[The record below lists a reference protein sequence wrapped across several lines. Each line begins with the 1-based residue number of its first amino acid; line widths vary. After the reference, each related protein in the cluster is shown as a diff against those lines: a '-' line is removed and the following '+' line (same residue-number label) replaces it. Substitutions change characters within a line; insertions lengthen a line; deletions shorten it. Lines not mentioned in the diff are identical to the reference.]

1 MLQIIYGRASTGKT
15 YTVFERIKRDVENG
29 QQVILLVPEQFTF
42 ESERTLLHTLEGDSS
57 TNVSVLSFTRL
68 YDEVARFVGG
78 RVADLIN
85 DSHKAILMGQAF
97 SAVSNNLSLWGKY
110 TDSPRFIKTL
120 LAAVN
125 EMKSA
130 AVKPE
135 QLREIATRIDE
146 AYLKNKLEDLALIY
160 GAYDALLGNNFLD
173 PEDNITRLAENLL
186 KYKFF
191 ENKTVY
197 IDSFR
202 SFTGGQYKIIDR
214 ILSQADNVICCF
226 TAHNIENNTIDLF
239 SNIRH
244 TIENVCEI
252 AIKNKVKILPHI
264 ELDDFHYS
272 NDALSRVEAAF
283 AGLHNDENAKN
294 DGYVTICEC
303 VTAADEAEFAA
314 RTIRRLVRDGK
325 YRYKDFV
332 IICRNA
338 DDYKGLVE
346 QACRRND
353 VFCFAD
359 RRREIKNLPLTVFIN
374 SLLQLLK
381 KYDTDVIL
389 NMLKTGLGPLT
400 DSEISD
406 LENYI
411 YIWDIN
417 GAVWNNEW
425 TMNPLGLSNKK
436 FDTNQLEYL
445 NSLREK
451 IVILINKFRNN
462 FCGTPTK
469 LVMAIIGILDDYNI
483 AQKLK
488 SKLDEYVQIDALTA
502 DDVRGGYDA
511 VMTILDGLVRCLPE
525 KEITTK
531 QFIDSWDMAVSFAT
545 IGNIP
550 QMLDEV
556 TFGSADRIKPSRPK
570 IAFILGANETV
581 FPQRCAVGGVF
592 AERERT
598 KLLNAGLKLISTDIT
613 TAIDEDFLVYSSLCC
628 AKDMLFVSYCKYSAS
643 GSALEPSSIIRKIC
657 DAFDGFELNYE
668 PNDKLKIN
676 NLPQTKVTAI
686 SKMCELYNTSK
697 KDYQIIKQALN
708 DSNVC
713 VEDYLAA
720 ADKSK
725 VAVSKD
731 VAEELYGK
739 SIPVSA
745 TKFDTFHRCK
755 FKFFCNYGLGV
766 KKIEAADFNV
776 LQRGTIVHYVLENII
791 KEHGKNIASFT
802 REECDA
808 LSDKYLNEYLNS
820 VSGFADVANARIK
833 FLVSKIS
840 VIIKDVVFHISKEFA
855 QTDFNP
861 EYCELKIGENKT
873 VPELSLPFGDN
884 GEIKINGSIDR
895 LDVWN
900 GYLRVVD
907 YKTGTKNFKLS
918 DILVGLNL
926 QMLLYLYSIVRGNNE
941 ELSRLKPAG
950 VLYMPSKREKEDSP
964 LTMNG
969 LVFDEERVYTAME
982 HENNGIF
989 IPKHE
994 CYETGDK
1001 KGQTKGN
1008 TYVGQE
1014 VFDLVFDYIEH
1025 MLKNMGKD
1033 VLSGD
1038 SSAIPVDASGKK
1050 SCEYCD
1056 YYPICCLENGEHIKA
1071 PSLKN
1076 SEVIEKIKE
1085 EI

>member
-1 MLQIIYGRASTGKT
+1 M
-15 YTVFERIKRDVENG
+15 
-29 QQVILLVPEQFTF
+29 
-42 ESERTLLHTLEGDSS
+42 
-57 TNVSVLSFTRL
+57 
-68 YDEVARFVGG
+68 
-78 RVADLIN
+78 
-85 DSHKAILMGQAF
+85 
-97 SAVSNNLSLWGKY
+97 
-110 TDSPRFIKTL
+110 
-120 LAAVN
+120 
-125 EMKSA
+125 
-130 AVKPE
+130 
-135 QLREIATRIDE
+135 
-146 AYLKNKLEDLALIY
+146 
-160 GAYDALLGNNFLD
+160 
-173 PEDNITRLAENLL
+173 
-186 KYKFF
+186 
-191 ENKTVY
+191 
-197 IDSFR
+197 
-202 SFTGGQYKIIDR
+202 
-214 ILSQADNVICCF
+214 
-226 TAHNIENNTIDLF
+226 
-239 SNIRH
+239 
-244 TIENVCEI
+244 
-252 AIKNKVKILPHI
+252 
-264 ELDDFHYS
+264 
-272 NDALSRVEAAF
+272 
-283 AGLHNDENAKN
+283 
-294 DGYVTICEC
+294 
-303 VTAADEAEFAA
+303 
-314 RTIRRLVRDGK
+314 
-325 YRYKDFV
+325 
-332 IICRNA
+332 
-338 DDYKGLVE
+338 
-346 QACRRND
+346 
-353 VFCFAD
+353 
-359 RRREIKNLPLTVFIN
+359 
-374 SLLQLLK
+374 
-381 KYDTDVIL
+381 
-389 NMLKTGLGPLT
+389 
-400 DSEISD
+400 
-406 LENYI
+406 
-411 YIWDIN
+411 
-417 GAVWNNEW
+417 
-425 TMNPLGLSNKK
+425 
-436 FDTNQLEYL
+436 
-445 NSLREK
+445 
-451 IVILINKFRNN
+451 
-462 FCGTPTK
+462 
-469 LVMAIIGILDDYNI
+469 
-483 AQKLK
+483 
-488 SKLDEYVQIDALTA
+488 
-502 DDVRGGYDA
+502 
-511 VMTILDGLVRCLPE
+511 
-525 KEITTK
+525 
-531 QFIDSWDMAVSFAT
+531 
-545 IGNIP
+545 
-550 QMLDEV
+550 
-556 TFGSADRIKPSRPK
+556 
-570 IAFILGANETV
+570 
-581 FPQRCAVGGVF
+581 
-592 AERERT
+592 
-598 KLLNAGLKLISTDIT
+598 
-613 TAIDEDFLVYSSLCC
+613 
-628 AKDMLFVSYCKYSAS
+628 
-643 GSALEPSSIIRKIC
+643 
-657 DAFDGFELNYE
+657 
-668 PNDKLKIN
+668 
-676 NLPQTKVTAI
+676 
-686 SKMCELYNTSK
+686 YNTSK

-791 KEHGKNIASFT
+791 KEHGKNIASFS

-840 VIIKDVVFHISKEFA
+840 IIIKDVVFHISKEFA